1 MRLRTIDR
9 YLVMRNDQLTQRHLA
24 YLTYHGDSLSCVYC
38 SFSHIFPDYSL
49 RCFEEAVILSPV
61 VELQHQPADED
72 HCDADEDDAG
82 HRAADDH
89 VSPVNR
95 ACQKCGEEAFVVEH
109 VS

>member
-1 MRLRTIDR
+1 M
-9 YLVMRNDQLTQRHLA
+9 
-24 YLTYHGDSLSCVYC
+24 CC
-38 SFSHIFPDYSL
+38 SFSHIFPDFGL
-49 RCFEEAVILSPV
+49 LCFEEAVILSPV